1 MAASNLPRHQVS
13 RRDDAGRS
21 FAFASYLRVA
31 AMSGVVLIH
40 TLSGIVGNPAIR
52 FSATWWAGTAL
63 DLGSSWAVPVFI
75 MVSGA
80 LLLESRPGEGAR
92 AFYARRLQ
100 RIAIP
105 LVVAH
110 VGYLLVRFRWL
121 HEPLTVPRVVA
132 DLLHATVYVQLYFFW
147 IILGLYLITP
157 LLRSALADRTRGG
170 LLVIGVAGIGFMWAV
185 RAGAQILALAGAPT
199 AIWQPAALT
208 LFIPYIGY
216 FIIGYALRDVVL
228 GGRNLL
234 GATGVFVAAN
244 ALVVWQY
251 AIGAKVPALAV
262 LLGGGYQGLPVALT
276 AVSIFVIGR
285 SLVNPASRLASP
297 PFQAPMRRLGE
308 LSLGVFI
315 IHLLLLRFGWMT
327 PSFRF
332 SVVKQNLPVALLL
345 WAVVTIGSFA
355 VCAVIA
361 RIPIIRKT
369 IGF

>member
-121 HEPLTVPRVVA
+121 HEPLTMPRVVA

-147 IILGLYLITP
+147 IILGLYLS
-157 LLRSALADRTRGG
+157 LRGYHSFDGEISFDMDVNGKCLEAR
-170 LLVIGVAGIGFMWAV
+170 LVNGIAFIKKGVAGKNETVLRQIPFVADE
-185 RAGAQILALAGAPT
+185 RNPQEKCPILAK
-199 AIWQPAALT
+199 
-208 LFIPYIGY
+208 
-216 FIIGYALRDVVL
+216 RH
-228 GGRNLL
+228 
-234 GATGVFVAAN
+234 
-244 ALVVWQY
+244 
-251 AIGAKVPALAV
+251 KVDFRGEL
-262 LLGGGYQGLPVALT
+262 
-276 AVSIFVIGR
+276 
-285 SLVNPASRLASP
+285 PASRPATRS
-297 PFQAPMRRLGE
+297 
-308 LSLGVFI
+308 
-315 IHLLLLRFGWMT
+315 
-327 PSFRF
+327 
-332 SVVKQNLPVALLL
+332 
-345 WAVVTIGSFA
+345 GS
-355 VCAVIA
+355 
-361 RIPIIRKT
+361 T
-369 IGF
+369 

>member
-92 AFYARRLQ
+92 TFYARRLQ

-121 HEPLTVPRVVA
+121 HEPLTVP
-132 DLLHATVYVQLYFFW
+132 
-147 IILGLYLITP
+147 LITP
-157 LLRSALADRTRGG
+157 LLRSALAARTRGE

-234 GATGVFVAAN
+234 GAIGVFVTAN

-332 SVVKQNLPVALLL
+332 SVVKQNLPLALLL